1 MADKELV
8 DAYASLIFKPLE
20 FVYFQ
25 YPWGQESTILQSEEG
40 PDLWQADVLEYIGK
54 AMEESAQSHG
64 KPTFVAVRSGH
75 GIGKG
80 CLSSWIID
88 WFKSTRPHPQIVV
101 TANTK
106 PQLETKTWRE
116 VAKWQNLANNK
127 HWFKHTATANYHIEH
142 ERTWRANMLPW
153 SKEKSEAFAGT
164 HEKHVL
170 FLFDESS
177 GIEDIIWEVSEGAFT
192 EPGALWVCL
201 GNPTQATGRFSDCF
215 KKDNLKNGGRWKT
228 WEIDSR
234 SVKRTNKETI
244 NDLIHTYGMD
254 SDFVRVRVLGKEPR
268 AGAMQLI
275 GDYAVQEAVRRVI
288 HPSEYTAQPKILG
301 VDVARSGLDA
311 SVIIKR
317 QGFASFDL
325 EKFNVSDSMQFAS
338 IVARRIEKWNPD
350 AVFIDEV
357 GIGGGVVDRLRSLG
371 HEVIGVNGSKIAGER
386 NKYFNKRTE
395 EWVLMKDW
403 IERSGQIPDDR
414 ELKED
419 LVSPEYGFDNQ
430 DRWQLE
436 RKEEVKERLGR
447 SPDCADA
454 LALTFAE
461 PVAHKN
467 GKWRWQPDRA
477 ITDPEQGGSG
487 AVDFLDDIMQR

>member
-1 MADKELV
+1 MSDKELA
-8 DAYASLIFKPLE
+8 DAYGSLIFQPLE

-25 YPWGQESTILQSEEG
+25 YPWGEESTILQSEEG
-40 PDLWQADVLEYIGK
+40 PDNWQAEVMDYIGS
-54 AMEESAQSHG
+54 AMRESQETHG
-64 KPTFVAVRSGH
+64 KATRVAIRSGH

-80 CLSSWIID
+80 CLSAWIID

-116 VAKWQNLANNK
+116 LAKWQNLAKNR

-170 FLFDESS
+170 FIYDEASA
-177 GIEDIIWEVSEGAFT
+177 IEDVIFEVTEGAMT

-201 GNPTQATGRFSDCF
+201 GNPTKASGRFSDCF
-215 KKDNLKNGGRWKT
+215 KKDKLENGGRWKT

-234 SVKRTNKETI
+234 SVKRTNKEEI
-244 NDLIHTYGMD
+244 NDLIKTYGID
-254 SDFVRVRVLGKEPR
+254 SDFCRVRVLGKEPR

-275 GDYAVQEAVRRVI
+275 GDAVVQEAAGKVI
-288 HPSEYTAQPKILG
+288 HESQYMHEAKVLG
-301 VDVARSGLDA
+301 VDVARSGVDA
-311 SVIIKR
+311 STIIKR

-325 EKFNVSDSMQFAS
+325 EKFSISDSMEYAS
-338 IVARRIEKWNPD
+338 VVAHRIEDWKPD

-357 GIGGGVVDRLRSLG
+357 GIGGGVVDRLLQLG
-371 HEVIGVNGSKIAGER
+371 FDVIGVNGSKIAGER
-386 NKYFNKRTE
+386 QKYFNKRTE
-395 EWVLMKDW
+395 EWVLMKKW
-403 IERSGQIPDDR
+403 LERGGAIPDDI

-419 LVSPEYGFDNQ
+419 LVAPEYGFDNQ

-436 RKEEVKERLGR
+436 RKEDVKERLGR
-447 SPDCADA
+447 SPDCGDA

-461 PVAHKN
+461 PVVAKN
-467 GKWRWQPDRA
+467 QKWRWK
-477 ITDPEQGGSG
+477 PEQ
-487 AVDFLDDIMQR
+487 AETEYDIESVMDR

>member
-1 MADKELV
+1 MLDQELL
-8 DAYASLIFKPLE
+8 DAYTDLIFKPLE
-20 FVYFQ
+20 FSYFQ
-25 YPWGQESTILQSEEG
+25 YPWQQEGTILENEEG
-40 PDLWQADVLEYIGK
+40 PDNWQAEVLDYIGK
-54 AMEESAQSHG
+54 SMKESAESHG
-64 KPTFVAVRSGH
+64 KPTYVAIRSGH

-80 CLSSWIID
+80 CLSAHIID
-88 WFKSTRPHPQIVV
+88 WFKSTRPFPQIVV

-116 VAKWQNLANNK
+116 LAKWQGLAKNR
-127 HWFKHTATANYHIEH
+127 HWFKHTATANYHIAH
-142 ERTWRANMLPW
+142 KDTWRANMLPW

-170 FLFDESS
+170 FIFDEASA
-177 GIEDIIWEVSEGAFT
+177 IDDIIWEVSEGAFT
-192 EPGALWVCL
+192 EPGALWVVL
-201 GNPTQATGRFSDCF
+201 GNPTKATGRFSDCF
-215 KKDNLKNGGRWKT
+215 KKDNIKNGGRWKT

-244 NDLIHTYGMD
+244 NELIKTYGED

-275 GDYAVQEAVRRVI
+275 GDYLVQEAAGRVI
-288 HPSEYTAQPKILG
+288 HPSLYMAQPKILG

-317 QGFASFDL
+317 QGYASFDL
-325 EKFNVSDSMQFAS
+325 EKFSIPDSMQLAS
-338 IVARRIEKWNPD
+338 VVARRIESWKPD

-357 GIGGGVVDRLRSLG
+357 GIGAGVVDRLRQLK
-371 HEVIGVNGSKIAGER
+371 HEVIGVNGSRIAGER
-386 NKYFNKRTE
+386 QKYFNKRTE
-395 EWVLMKDW
+395 VWLLMKEW
-403 IERSGQIPDDR
+403 LERGGSIPNDK

-419 LVSPEYGFDNQ
+419 LVAPEYGFDNQ

-436 RKEEVKERLGR
+436 RKEDVKERLGR
-447 SPDCADA
+447 SPDCGDA

-461 PVAHKN
+461 PVASKKN
-467 GKWRWQPDRA
+467 DWHWRPEKAETEYDLESVWDR
-477 ITDPEQGGSG
+477 
-487 AVDFLDDIMQR
+487 

>member
-1 MADKELV
+1 MLDDDLV
-8 DAYASLIFKPLE
+8 KAYSDLIFKPLD

-25 YPWGQESTILQSEEG
+25 YPWADEGTILQSEEG
-40 PDLWQADVLEYIGK
+40 PDIWQAEVLEHIGK
-54 AMEESAQSHG
+54 AMEESSGSHG
-64 KPTFVAVRSGH
+64 KPTFVAIRSGH

-80 CLSSWIID
+80 CISAWIID

-116 VAKWQNLANNK
+116 LAKWQNLAKNR

-170 FLFDESS
+170 FIFDEASA
-177 GIEDIIWEVSEGAFT
+177 IEDIIWEVSEGAFT

-201 GNPTQATGRFSDCF
+201 GNPTKATGRFSDCF
-215 KKDNLKNGGRWKT
+215 KKDNIKNGGRWKT
-228 WEIDSR
+228 WEVDSR
-234 SVKRTNKETI
+234 TVKRTNKETI
-244 NDLIHTYGMD
+244 EDLVKTYGLD
-254 SDFVRVRVLGKEPR
+254 SDFCRVRVLGKEPR

-275 GDYAVQEAVRRVI
+275 GDAVVQEAVSRVI
-288 HPSEYTAQPKILG
+288 HPDEYTRQAKIMG
-301 VDVARSGLDA
+301 VDVARSGVDA

-317 QGFASFDL
+317 QGFATYDL
-325 EKFNVSDSMQFAS
+325 EKFSIPDSMQFAS
-338 IVARRIEKWNPD
+338 VVARRIEDWSPD

-357 GIGGGVVDRLRSLG
+357 GIGAGVVDRLRQLG

-395 EWVLMKDW
+395 EWVLMKEW
-403 IERSGQIPDDR
+403 IERGGSIPDDV
-414 ELKED
+414 ELRED
-419 LVSPEYGFDNQ
+419 LVAPEYGFDTQ

-436 RKEEVKERLGR
+436 RKEDVKDRLGR
-447 SPDCADA
+447 SPDCGDA

-461 PVAHKN
+461 PVVAKN
-467 GKWRWQPDRA
+467 DQWRWKPKMAETEYSIESIMDR
-477 ITDPEQGGSG
+477 
-487 AVDFLDDIMQR
+487 